1 MLRRQIRLL
10 QGLIDDYKNLHGNS
24 PAPGSS
30 AACRWQ
36 PQAFNSSRA
45 FSTRYPR
52 PSRRGFSLGQGP
64 PWRKKYSLVNR
75 PPGSSDPPGDC
86 AVQPTLGAGG
96 GQDPRPQQYVLERRV
111 QLSPDQ
117 SMVIRIKPPSKP
129 GLASTAEAPQGS
141 LEECE
146 GPPWSDARPQEG
158 AGEPPGGQ
166 QQLSRP
172 GRAKGTYSAEDP
184 LLVCQKEPGK
194 PRVVR
199 SVSSVSGSL
208 SEPRR
213 TVSESTVSVQARHLS
228 TQAQRSGMAVSRK
241 VGSHPVTSCVA
252 QLLGNGTVDTGHPDQ
267 PASSG
272 SVAGPARTASGPRQA
287 REASLL
293 VTCRNNKFRKNNYKW
308 VAASAKSPRVPRRA
322 LSPRTAA
329 ENVCTAPS
337 GPGERVE
344 KPQPRANPDAK
355 PRKVAVSSTAGA
367 SRSKYKWKASSPSA
381 SSSSSFRW
389 QSEAAN
395 KDHVFQLS
403 PVPSR
408 SPPGDKPAMGP
419 SETPL
424 SAYKVK
430 SRTKI
435 IRRRASASL
444 PGDKKSSPPP
454 GATATA
460 KSQFSLRRRQA
471 LRGKST
477 PVLKKTPTKGLMQV
491 TRHRLCRLPPGRAHP
506 PTKEGTRTGG
516 WVLGSPGLGPAGSS
530 GL

>member
-1 MLRRQIRLL
+1 M
-10 QGLIDDYKNLHGNS
+10 
-24 PAPGSS
+24 
-30 AACRWQ
+30 
-36 PQAFNSSRA
+36 
-45 FSTRYPR
+45 
-52 PSRRGFSLGQGP
+52 
-64 PWRKKYSLVNR
+64 NR

-96 GQDPRPQQYVLERRV
+96 SQDPCPQQYVLERRV
-111 QLSPDQ
+111 QLSSDQ

-141 LEECE
+141 LEEC
-146 GPPWSDARPQEG
+146 DARPQEG
-158 AGEPPGGQ
+158 EGEPPGGQ
-166 QQLSRP
+166 RQLSRP

-194 PRVVR
+194 PRIVR
-199 SVSSVSGSL
+199 SVSSMSGSL

-213 TVSESTVSVQARHLS
+213 TVSESTVSVQPRFLS
-228 TQAQRSGMAVSRK
+228 TQPQRSGMALSRK

-272 SVAGPARTASGPRQA
+272 SVAGPARTASGPRQV

-293 VTCRNNKFRKNNYKW
+293 VSCRNNKFRKNNYKW

-337 GPGERVE
+337 GPEERVE
-344 KPQPRANPDAK
+344 KVQPRADPDAK

-395 KDHVFQLS
+395 KDRAFQLS

-419 SETPL
+419 SETLL

-435 IRRRASASL
+435 IRRRASARCVAQLPPQDSVWAEPVGGGREASPNASWSL
-444 PGDKKSSPPP
+444 PS
-454 GATATA
+454 GA
-460 KSQFSLRRRQA
+460 
-471 LRGKST
+471 
-477 PVLKKTPTKGLMQV
+477 
-491 TRHRLCRLPPGRAHP
+491 
-506 PTKEGTRTGG
+506 
-516 WVLGSPGLGPAGSS
+516 
-530 GL
+530 